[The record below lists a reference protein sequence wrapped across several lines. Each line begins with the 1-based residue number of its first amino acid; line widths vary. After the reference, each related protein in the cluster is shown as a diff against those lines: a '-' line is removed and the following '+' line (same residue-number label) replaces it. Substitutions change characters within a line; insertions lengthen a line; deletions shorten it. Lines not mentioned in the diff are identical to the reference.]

1 MGHPLA
7 TRSLFSDI
15 KLNFMVMS
23 ENGQH
28 DL

>member
-7 TRSLFSDI
+7 ARSLFSDI

-23 ENGQH
+23 ENGEH
-28 DL
+28 YL